1 MNYAKMHSNAAQG
14 ERREQHHSN
23 VRKAQY
29 EKNLDSTK
37 RRGKLSDE
45 VIQPIAEDRVSIE
58 SERAVSAL
66 FARRRLP
73 RSYHWLYR
81 RSDDFSQAHMPS
93 VLDKLCDDGTISA
106 LGDGTWK
113 LADAPKEPIDE
124 SAEMSGGTTAPE
136 WEVALAEYLEREGVP
151 IQRRRMECGY
161 TLALAMT
168 AFAARLDVEID
179 GRQHQLL
186 PSQRAKDVA
195 RDQRLKASGWAVLRL
210 NVADV
215 VASPSACGEKVIEVW
230 KKVKDGGSIE

>member
-1 MNYAKMHSNAAQG
+1 MG
-14 ERREQHHSN
+14 E
-23 VRKAQY
+23 
-29 EKNLDSTK
+29 
-37 RRGKLSDE
+37 E
-45 VIQPIAEDRVSIE
+45 VIEPTAEELVSIE

-93 VLDKLCDDGTISA
+93 ILDKLCDDGTILA

-113 LADAPKEPIDE
+113 LVEAQGE
-124 SAEMSGGTTAPE
+124 SGVRGATALPNGRRTGRVILPE
-136 WEVALAEYLEREGVP
+136 WEVALAEYLEKNGVP
-151 IQRRRMECGY
+151 VQRRRMECGY
-161 TLALAMT
+161 TLTLAMT

-186 PSQRAKDVA
+186 PSQRAKDIA
-195 RDQRLKASGWAVLRL
+195 RDKRLKASGWSVLRL

-215 VASPSACGEKVIEVW
+215 VASPSACGEKVIAIW
-230 KKVKDGGSIE
+230 KKVKDGGSVE